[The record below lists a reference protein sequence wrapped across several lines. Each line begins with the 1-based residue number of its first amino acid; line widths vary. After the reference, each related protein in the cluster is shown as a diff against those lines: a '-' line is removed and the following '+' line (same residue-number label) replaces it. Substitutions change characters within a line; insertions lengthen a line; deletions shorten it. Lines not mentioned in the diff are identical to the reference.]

1 MPRPIRMTGKLS
13 CPSTWRFSD
22 HSKGG
27 SVIERE
33 EHCIVAFAEIL
44 RGSGEILVSPFGDVP
59 RKATLLARA
68 TFEPDLVLS
77 DGEAMAL
84 DAEGRVESWLPFR
97 FIFDL
102 LSAGKRHVIMM
113 PVQIDKAG
121 SMNISCIGPHE
132 KPKVQLIG
140 SRGAPGNTI
149 SHATSYWVPQH
160 SPRVFVE
167 TVDFISGVG
176 KPLGHVRS
184 VVSNLGV
191 FDFAGDRMRLASL
204 HPGVTVDEV
213 QENTGF
219 EVEIADNL
227 ATTRD
232 PTDEELRLI
241 REVL

>member
-102 LSAGKRHVIMM
+102 LSAFRNAFKIPELRGKILFTVAIIAIYRLGANVPVPGIDHSAVAQLVERGFVIVGVEPKDRDLGWCHLRHGVAHISLD
-113 PVQIDKAG
+113 PVQAFRRVARL
-121 SMNISCIGPHE
+121 NQAFPNFHE
-132 KPKVQLIG
+132 GQWAKVCG
-140 SRGAPGNTI
+140 RGGHAP
-149 SHATSYWVPQH
+149 P
-160 SPRVFVE
+160 P
-167 TVDFISGVG
+167 
-176 KPLGHVRS
+176 
-184 VVSNLGV
+184 
-191 FDFAGDRMRLASL
+191 
-204 HPGVTVDEV
+204 
-213 QENTGF
+213 
-219 EVEIADNL
+219 
-227 ATTRD
+227 
-232 PTDEELRLI
+232 
-241 REVL
+241 